1 VTFNVA
7 VALGLASVVML
18 FSVLPINYVETT
30 GVYDGNMEQNVAVF
44 TIIAV
49 AIGGF
54 GILMAIYTRETM
66 ALKKKG

>member
-1 VTFNVA
+1 MTFNVA

-18 FSVLPINYVETT
+18 FSVLPINYVEST
-30 GVYDGNMEQNVAVF
+30 GVYDGNMEQTVAVF

-54 GILMAIYTRETM
+54 GILMALYTRETM

>member
-18 FSVLPINYVETT
+18 FSVLPINYVEAT
-30 GVYDGNMEQNVAVF
+30 GVYDGNMEQTVAVF